1 MNSEHTNTYETM
13 SLTPR
18 TPKNEKA
25 FYDGLQK
32 EFNQL
37 KVIEA
42 RQKIKEE
49 KRAASKAKQIA
60 YQKEY
65 QAKNKQKMREYALSN
80 YYNNEEYRKNK
91 RLSSAYKR
99 YMAGSII
106 SNKLVDDLLE
116 AGYVN
121 IEYRRPEYNWQNLR
135 ED

>member
-1 MNSEHTNTYETM
+1 MSQSQTHANTYETM

-18 TPKNEKA
+18 TPEKEKT
-25 FYDGLQK
+25 FYDNLDK
-32 EFNQL
+32 EIEQL
-37 KVIEA
+37 KIFQA
-42 RQKIKEE
+42 RQKIKDE
-49 KRAASKAKQIA
+49 KKAASKAKQIA

-80 YYNNEEYRKNK
+80 YYNNTEYRENK

-121 IEYRRPEYNWQNLR
+121 IEYRRKEYGKP
-135 ED
+135 